1 MLVERLM
8 DRARRYCAAAGIELP
23 TLSNK
28 LFNDG
33 KTLGRLE
40 SGGSLTVAS
49 YERAMTRLAE
59 LEGRL
64 PTEARPAEK
73 AADFAPA
80 GGAESGLSNPAPFFS
95 PYAHDFVRVAA
106 CVPQVRLADPAENA
120 ARTLDLMRRGDA
132 ERTALMVFPELGI
145 SAYSLDELLFQDAL
159 LDGVQAAL
167 AWLADQS
174 RGLFPMALV
183 GAPLRAHGRLFN
195 CAVAIHR
202 GRILGAV
209 PKTYLPNYREYYERR
224 YFAPGAGIAGEE
236 ISIAGRAVPFGVDLL
251 FAARGPVPFRCHAE
265 ICEDVWMPSPPS
277 TAAALAGA
285 EILLN
290 LSASN
295 ITVGKAAS
303 RKMLVGGQSLRCCAA
318 YAYSAAGTG
327 ESTTDLAWDG
337 QASIFENG
345 DLLADAP
352 RFQDEAVMIAADI
365 DLGRLRQERA
375 RIGSMGDAI
384 AAAAEH
390 SRTFREIG
398 FDLTPPSEPLELR
411 RSVDRYPFV
420 PDDPARLAEDCYEA
434 YNIQIQGLARR
445 LESAGIKKCVIGVS
459 GGLDST
465 QALIVAARAMD
476 RLGLPRANVL
486 GFSLPGFATSE
497 GTRSNA
503 HALMTSLGV
512 TAAEVDIRPAAR
524 QMLADLGHPFAEGEP
539 VHDVTFENV
548 QAGLRTD
555 YLFRIANQRGGLVVG
570 TGDLSELALG
580 WATYGVGD
588 QMSHY
593 NVNASVSK
601 TLIQHLIR
609 FVAASG
615 DVSPETAE
623 VLAAILDTEISPE
636 LVPAKEGE
644 PIQSTETF
652 VGPYRLQDFNL
663 YWLTRYG
670 FRPSKIAYLSWNAWR
685 EAGAGL
691 WPENTPEKDRVAYDL
706 PEIKSW
712 LRVFLKRFFANQF
725 KRSAMPNGPKLS
737 SGGAL
742 SPRGDWRMPSDAPA
756 DIWLAE
762 LEANVPDSAP

>member
-1 MLVERLM
+1 MLVEELL
-8 DRARRYCAAAGIELP
+8 DRARRYCAQAGIGLP

-33 KTLGRLE
+33 KTLTRLSE
-40 SGGSLTVAS
+40 GGSVTVAS
-49 YERAMTRLAE
+49 YERALEKLAS
-59 LEGRL
+59 LEGGGPKL
-64 PTEARPAEK
+64 AAGLGDISLDRP
-73 AADFAPA
+73 
-80 GGAESGLSNPAPFFS
+80 PFFS
-95 PYAHDFVRVAA
+95 PYTHDFVRIAS
-106 CVPQVRLADPAENA
+106 CVPQVRLGDPAENA
-120 ARTLDLMRRGDA
+120 ARTLALMRRGDA
-132 ERTALMVFPELGI
+132 ESVALMVFPELGL
-145 SAYSLDELLFQDAL
+145 SAYSLDDLLFQDAL
-159 LDGVQAAL
+159 LEGVQAAI
-167 AWLADQS
+167 ARIAEES
-174 RGLFPMALV
+174 RDLLPVALV
-183 GAPLRAHGRLFN
+183 GAPLRWRGRLFN

-202 GRILGAV
+202 GRILGVV
-209 PKTYLPNYREYYERR
+209 PKVFLPNYREFYERR
-224 YFAPGAGIAGEE
+224 YFASGASVTGAEIELAGQ
-236 ISIAGRAVPFGVDLL
+236 RAPFGWDLL
-251 FAARGPVPFRCHAE
+251 FAAEGPVPFRFHVE
-265 ICEDVWMPSPPS
+265 ICEDVWVPAPPS
-277 TAAALAGA
+277 TQGALAGA

-303 RKMLVGGQSLRCCAA
+303 RKLLVGGQSLRCCAA
-318 YAYSAAGTG
+318 YAYSAAGPG

-352 RFQDEAVMIAADI
+352 RFAREPVMISADI

-375 RIGSMGDAI
+375 RMGSMGDAV

-390 SRTFREIG
+390 TARFREIAFG
-398 FDLTPPSEPLELR
+398 FTPPAVRLELR

-434 YNIQIQGLARR
+434 YHIQVQGLAQRMR
-445 LESAGIKKCVIGVS
+445 AANIQTAVIGVS

-476 RLGLPRANVL
+476 LLGLPRSNIL

-503 HALMTSLGV
+503 HALMQALGV
-512 TAAEVDIRPAAR
+512 TAGEIDIRPAAR
-524 QMLADLGHPFAEGEP
+524 QMLGDLGHPFARDEP

-588 QMSHY
+588 HMSHY

-601 TLIQHLIR
+601 TLIQHLVR
-609 FVAASG
+609 FVAGSG
-615 DVSPETAE
+615 DVSEEAARI
-623 VLAAILDTEISPE
+623 LHAILDQEISPE
-636 LVPAKEGE
+636 LVPTKPGE
-644 PIQSTETF
+644 KMQSTQDI
-652 VGPYRLQDFNL
+652 VGPYRLQDFTL

-670 FRPSKIAYLSWNAWR
+670 FRPSKIAYLAWNAWR
-685 EAGAGL
+685 DPDAGQ
-691 WPENTPEKDRVAYDL
+691 WPLNTPEKERTGFTLA
-706 PEIKSW
+706 EIKSW
-712 LRVFLKRFFANQF
+712 QRVFLKRFFANQF
-725 KRSAMPNGPKLS
+725 KRSAVPNGPKLS
-737 SGGAL
+737 SGGSL

-756 DIWLAE
+756 DLWLAE
-762 LEANVPDSAP
+762 LEANTPDRE